1 MVVADLSP
9 GRSDAM
15 TRPRLLAGGMLVGAA
30 AAVFYIARVPDRTV
44 QVADVAVWVN
54 ERPISHEAYEQA
66 LAAVA
71 GDRKDGKLRPE
82 DRQRVLD
89 RLVDQELLIDRAIEL
104 GLHERDPQIRNQ
116 LTTAMI
122 DFLVRQAEDDAR
134 MASESELREFYQSE
148 SFRFERNPLYRI
160 DVEGSAIPLPDGF
173 LLAKEIEQRLG
184 PTAASEI
191 TELEVGTS
199 STIGTPSGDLVV
211 TLLERRRGGVA
222 PFEEAREA
230 VEAAYLRAR
239 GEAAVRDFLDAARK
253 RSDIRVEVR
262 P

>member
-1 MVVADLSP
+1 
-9 GRSDAM
+9 M
-15 TRPRLLAGGMLVGAA
+15 TRPWLLAGGMLVGAA
-30 AAVFYIARVPDRTV
+30 AAVFYIARVPDEAEP
-44 QVADVAVWVN
+44 VADVAVWVN
-54 ERPISHEAYEQA
+54 DRPISRESYEQA

-71 GDRKDGKLRPE
+71 GDRKDGQLRAE

-116 LTTAMI
+116 LTIAMI
-122 DFLVRQAEDDAR
+122 DFLVRQAEDEALT
-134 MASESELREFYQSE
+134 ATESELREFYQRE

-184 PTAASEI
+184 PTAARAI

-199 STIGTPSGDLVV
+199 TTMTTPSDDLVV
-211 TLLERRRGGVA
+211 TLLERRGGGVA
-222 PFEEAREA
+222 PFDEAREA

-239 GEAAVRDFLDAARK
+239 GEAAVQEFLNVARK
-253 RSDIRVEVR
+253 RSDIRVEVQ